1 MARRSDLVARPADGH
16 LRPGSP
22 RSVRWAVV
30 SYSVQTPV
38 FEGPFDLLLHLILR
52 DQVELYEINL
62 SQIVDAYLSELDR
75 MEHLDLD
82 VATEFLLIAATLVE
96 MKARRLVPG
105 EDDIDLDDELSLWE
119 ERDQLLARLLECK
132 TFKDAARVLDRLA
145 ERAARSRPRRCGP
158 GERFANLAPDI
169 LEGVTPQRLADAYL
183 RALIPPPKPT
193 VDLSH
198 VAPIRISVVD
208 TVAELISTLPT
219 AGPVTFRSLT
229 RHIDDRIT
237 LVVHFL
243 AILEMFKQGLIE
255 VIQVESF
262 AEIQVEWNQNAG
274 QAGALELVDSY
285 EG

>member
-1 MARRSDLVARPADGH
+1 M
-16 LRPGSP
+16 
-22 RSVRWAVV
+22 

-62 SQIVDAYLSELDR
+62 AQIVDAYLAELDR
-75 MEHLDLD
+75 MEHLDLE

-105 EDDIDLDDELSLWE
+105 EEDADLDDELSLWE

-132 TFKDAARVLDRLA
+132 TFKDAARVLDRMA
-145 ERAARSRPRRCGP
+145 ERAARSWARRVGP
-158 GERFANLAPDI
+158 GDRYANLAPDI
-169 LEGVTPQRLADAYL
+169 LDGVTAQRLADAFV
-183 RALIPPPKPT
+183 RAMTPRPRPM

-208 TVAELISTLPT
+208 TVAELMATLPS
-219 AGPVTFRSLT
+219 AGKVTFRTLT

-243 AILEMFKQGLIE
+243 AILEMFKQGL
-255 VIQVESF
+255 VDVQQVESF
-262 AEIQVEWNQNAG
+262 AEIQVEWNAGAG
-274 QAGALELVDSY
+274 QSGALDLVDSY